1 MTTTIG
7 IRLLLVLAIAGTI
20 SCDRATKHIAATTL
34 VGVPSQSFLADT
46 VRLQYVENTGGFLS
60 LGADLPPA
68 VRTALF
74 TVGTGLALLSV
85 VAGAILFRLSGWPLL
100 GLSLFLTGGA
110 SNWLDRMVHGSVI
123 DFINVGFGPL
133 RTGIFNVADVA
144 IMLGVTIVVAAEFR
158 RHKDA
163 RASGATDP
171 EVVLEKKGR
180 GHSTGPTD
188 HV

>member
-1 MTTTIG
+1 MTRIG
-7 IRLLLVLAIAGTI
+7 VRILLVLAIAGTV

-85 VAGAILFRLSGWPLL
+85 VAGAILFRWSGWPLM
-100 GLSLFLTGGA
+100 GLTLFVTGGA

-144 IMLGVTIVVAAEFR
+144 IMLGVGIVVIAELH
-158 RHKDA
+158 RHHSD
-163 RASGATDP
+163 RALGVQAPTHGRNEPVGSGRP
-171 EVVLEKKGR
+171 
-180 GHSTGPTD
+180 
-188 HV
+188 